1 MNQKIQTTAVRLYG
15 KMDLRLETFELPEV
29 GDDEIL
35 AHVVSDSICMS
46 SHKAALQGAD
56 HKRVPADVAQ
66 NPTMIGHEFCGE
78 IVKVGK
84 KWEGK
89 YREGSR
95 FVIQPALNYQGSLDA
110 PGYSYRW
117 LGGDATYVIMPRE
130 VMEMDC
136 LLPYDGDAY
145 YYGSLTEPMSC
156 IVGAFRASYH
166 VAQGS
171 YDHQMGI
178 KPRGTM
184 AILAG
189 VGPMGLGA
197 VDLALHGDIRP
208 ALLVVTDIDEAR
220 LERARGLFPAE
231 SAAADGI
238 ELHFINTREMAD
250 PVTELRALTDGGYD
264 DVFVMAPVKPVVE
277 MGDRLLAKGGCMNFF
292 AGPTNPAFLVEI
304 NFYDLHYEGHQ
315 FVGTSGGNT
324 EDMRISIEMMEQGR
338 INPSIMITHVGG
350 LTAVVETTLNLPKI
364 PGGKKLMYT
373 NVDLPLVA
381 IEDFA
386 DKGRSDAPDAG
397 FWAALAEITDR
408 HDGLWSAEAEKYL
421 LANAPALKTQ

>member
-29 GDDEIL
+29 GDGEIL

-189 VGPMGLGA
+189 VGRVSELDGLT
-197 VDLALHGDIRP
+197 LI
-208 ALLVVTDIDEAR
+208 
-220 LERARGLFPAE
+220 
-231 SAAADGI
+231 S
-238 ELHFINTREMAD
+238 NS
-250 PVTELRALTDGGYD
+250 
-264 DVFVMAPVKPVVE
+264 
-277 MGDRLLAKGGCMNFF
+277 
-292 AGPTNPAFLVEI
+292 
-304 NFYDLHYEGHQ
+304 DLHYPANLARNANLFLCDLGFFRNYFSYFSLCF
-315 FVGTSGGNT
+315 FV
-324 EDMRISIEMMEQGR
+324 
-338 INPSIMITHVGG
+338 
-350 LTAVVETTLNLPKI
+350 
-364 PGGKKLMYT
+364 
-373 NVDLPLVA
+373 
-381 IEDFA
+381 
-386 DKGRSDAPDAG
+386 
-397 FWAALAEITDR
+397 
-408 HDGLWSAEAEKYL
+408 
-421 LANAPALKTQ
+421 